1 MKKLFLFILL
11 ICCALSNS
19 AQQLFSNGELTI
31 SHLAN
36 RKNMWVVET
45 SDNCTMYLIEGKRRS
60 LLIDTGTK
68 NANLDQVI
76 RRFTKKPLDVVIT
89 HLHPDHAGNVKYFEA
104 AWIHPAD
111 TVMLHEYGTY
121 KDKFRFL
128 SDGQCFDLGGTV
140 IEAIHTPGHTPGS
153 VVFAD
158 RATGDCFTGDAF
170 GSGQVWLQ
178 LEPHV
183 PMTEYL
189 KSCQHMENLM
199 KKGDIKYLWCG
210 HYPYVK
216 TYYEIDY
223 IRKMEQIAAR
233 LVKGDTIGSVP
244 FTLPPSIHNKG
255 NARVLSD
262 GSGKV
267 MIVYNADK
275 INAEYSSYQNIS
287 YISPKETDSY
297 RRERCKLDIYM
308 PRYMAHA
315 PVVVWF
321 HGGGLESGNK
331 YIPEVLKN
339 KGIGIVA
346 VNYRLSPK
354 AKSPAYIEDAA
365 EAVAWVKKN
374 IARYGGDP
382 NLVYVSG
389 HSAGGY
395 LSLMLAMDKSYLA
408 RYGVDADSIVAYLP
422 ISGQTVTHF
431 TIRKERGL
439 PFGIPVVDEFAPIHH
454 ARSNAA
460 PIILITGD
468 RHMEMAN
475 RWEENVWF
483 ESVMRNMGNKNIKLY
498 ELQGFNHVSVHD
510 AALSMVGAIVNA
522 LP

>member
-1 MKKLFLFILL
+1 MKKSLLFILF
-11 ICCALSNS
+11 ICCALFIN
-19 AQQLFSNGELTI
+19 AQQLFSNGELTV
-31 SHLAN
+31 SRLAD
-36 RKNMWVVET
+36 RKNMWVIET
-45 SDNCTMYLIEGKRRS
+45 SDNCTMYLIEGKRCA

-68 NANLDQVI
+68 NTNLDQVI

-89 HLHPDHAGNVKYFEA
+89 HLHPDHAGNIKYFA
-104 AWIHPAD
+104 TAWIHPAD
-111 TVMLHEYGTY
+111 TVMMHEYSAY

-128 SDGQCFDLGGTV
+128 SDGQRFDLGGTV
-140 IEAIHTPGHTPGS
+140 IETIHTPGHTPGS

-189 KSCQHMENLM
+189 KSCQHMESLM

-216 TYYEIDY
+216 TYYGIDY
-223 IRKMEQIAAR
+223 ILKMEQIASR

-262 GSGKV
+262 DSGRV

-275 INAEYSSYQNIS
+275 INAEYSTYKDIS
-287 YISPKETDSY
+287 YVSPKEADAY

-308 PRYMAHA
+308 PQFVAHA

-321 HGGGLESGNK
+321 HGGGLETGGK
-331 YIPEVLKN
+331 YVPKVLKN
-339 KGIGIVA
+339 KGFGVVA
-346 VNYRLSPK
+346 VNYRLSPRVK
-354 AKSPAYIEDAA
+354 NPAYIEDAA
-365 EAVAWVKKN
+365 EAVAWVRKN
-374 IARYGGDP
+374 IAQYGGDP
-382 NLVYVSG
+382 NLVCVSG

-395 LSLMLAMDKSYLA
+395 LSLMLAMDKGYLA
-408 RYGVDADSIVAYLP
+408 KYGVDADSIKAYLP

-431 TIRKERGL
+431 TIRKERQL
-439 PFGIPVVDEFAPIHH
+439 PFGIPVTDEFAPIHH
-454 ARSNAA
+454 ARANTA
-460 PIILITGD
+460 PIVLITGD

-475 RWEENVWF
+475 RWEENAWF
-483 ESVMRNMGNKNIKLY
+483 ESVLRNLDNKNVRLY
-498 ELQGFNHVSVHD
+498 ELQGFDHVGVHD
-510 AALSMVGAIVNA
+510 AALTMVADIVNN
-522 LP
+522 LQ